1 MEKRSFHG
9 GMRKTITGRSAL
21 ESRLLPFVRG
31 IGVGSI
37 SAPVLL
43 VGRNVLCKR
52 KREETRPP
60 LCFGTVQKDRADS
73 ENPDDI
79 YTTSTGRMYAQWAY
93 SAAGASTGH
102 TLAQEPQSRH
112 RSGSIT
118 YLPSFSEMASTGHSE
133 AQEPQPMQ
141 SSEILYAMIQHL
153 HL

>member
-1 MEKRSFHG
+1 MGKRSFHG
-9 GMRKTITGRSAL
+9 GMRKNDHRTIRVGKPFASLCEGDWRRKHIGSRSF
-21 ESRLLPFVRG
+21 E
-31 IGVGSI
+31 
-37 SAPVLL
+37 
-43 VGRNVLCKR
+43 GRNVLCKR